1 MQSLSPIDN
10 LGGVDVHQSLIAW
23 FLHSKALT
31 ITATTSAIGYLTAYT
46 SPDIV
51 QAASAVPQ
59 VINFIGTHGP
69 TANMSWADV
78 MAIISGLLV
87 MTNLAIGLH
96 KIGSGIISKI
106 RVWRKKPRSR
116 ARR

>member
-31 ITATTSAIGYLTAYT
+31 ITATTSAVTYLTAYST
-46 SPDIV
+46 DLG
-51 QAASAVPQ
+51 QAAASVPQ

-78 MAIISGLLV
+78 MAWFSFMLV

-106 RVWRKKPRSR
+106 SAWRKKPRSR

>member
-31 ITATTSAIGYLTAYT
+31 NTATTSAVTYLTAYST
-46 SPDIV
+46 DLG
-51 QAASAVPQ
+51 QAAASVPQ

-69 TANMSWADV
+69 TAHMSWADL
-78 MAIISGLLV
+78 MAIISSMLV
-87 MTNLAIGLH
+87 ATNLLIGLH
-96 KIGSGIISKI
+96 KIGSGIISKV
-106 RVWRKKPRSR
+106 RVWRKKPKRRESR
-116 ARR
+116 

>member
-1 MQSLSPIDN
+1 MQNIII
-10 LGGVDVHQSLIAW
+10 GGGDDVHQSLIAW
-23 FLHSKALT
+23 FLQSKALT
-31 ITATTSAIGYLTAYT
+31 ITATTSAIGYLTAYS
-46 SPDIV
+46 SPDIA
-51 QAASAVPQ
+51 QAAAAVPQ

-78 MAIISGLLV
+78 MAWFSFMLV
-87 MTNLAIGLH
+87 MTNLSIALH

-106 RVWRKKPRSR
+106 SAWRKKPRSR